1 MEARNA
7 TNQCRYRE
15 DMSMK
20 NLLLLLLLLW
30 TFALTGQIGGKNAY
44 EFLNLPASARITAL
58 GGSLIGV
65 QDEDVTLALSNP
77 ASLNNQMHNRISF
90 SHNFHFAGIS
100 NGYVSY
106 GRRLKS
112 LGVTAHFGI
121 QYINYGDFV
130 AADMLGTQTG
140 TFSAGETAFVLG
152 ASKKVAERIT
162 VGANLKGVFS
172 NLESYSSTG
181 VLADLGLNY
190 GKDSSSFIISFVIK
204 NIGAEVTTYTGTS
217 FGTPLDVQI
226 GISKRLKYLPF
237 RFSIIGHQLHR
248 ANVRYDDPNKVETTD
263 IFGETP
269 KENKFGDAVDNVFRH
284 IIFNGEFLLGKNENL
299 RLRAGYNHLR
309 RKELS
314 LTSFRSL
321 AGFSLGFGIKINAFK
336 LDYGVGYHHVAG
348 AVNHISISTD
358 MGKFF
363 KKL

>member
-1 MEARNA
+1 
-7 TNQCRYRE
+7 
-15 DMSMK
+15 MSMK
-20 NLLLLLLLLW
+20 NLLLSLFLLLS
-30 TFALTGQIGGKNAY
+30 TISVTAQIGGKNAY

-77 ASLNNQMHNRISF
+77 ASLNRQMHNRISF

-106 GRRLKS
+106 GRTLKS
-112 LGVTAHFGI
+112 LGVNAHFGV
-121 QYINYGDFV
+121 QYISYGDFV
-130 AADMLGTQTG
+130 AADALGTQTG

-152 ASKKVAERIT
+152 ASKKVADRIT

-190 GKDSSSFIISFVIK
+190 GKDSSSFIISFVVK
-204 NIGAEVTTYTGTS
+204 NIGAEVTTYAGTS

-263 IFGETP
+263 IFGEAP

-336 LDYGVGYHHVAG
+336 LDYGLGYHHVAG

>member
-1 MEARNA
+1 MRLKFILIAA
-7 TNQCRYRE
+7 T
-15 DMSMK
+15 
-20 NLLLLLLLLW
+20 LLMYVSTLS
-30 TFALTGQIGGKNAY
+30 AQIGGRHAY

-58 GGSLIGV
+58 GGHLISV

-77 ASLNNQMHNRISF
+77 ASLNDKMHNRISF

-106 GRRLKS
+106 GRKLNS
-112 LGVTAHFGI
+112 LGINAHFGI
-121 QYINYGDFV
+121 QYISYGDFV
-130 AADMLGTQTG
+130 AADVLGTQSG

-152 ASKKVAERIT
+152 ASRKVAERIT
-162 VGANLKGVFS
+162 FGANLKGVFS

-181 VLADLGLNY
+181 LVADLGLNY
-190 GKDSSSFIISFVIK
+190 GKDSSSYIISFVVK
-204 NIGAEVTTYTGTS
+204 NIGAELTTYTGTS

-248 ANVRYDDPNKVETTD
+248 ANIRYDDPDRVVTTD

-269 KENKFGDAVDNVFRH
+269 KENKFGDAMDNVFRH
-284 IIFNGEFLLGKNENL
+284 IIFSGEFLLGRNENL

-363 KKL
+363 KKV